1 MQGDSQPVDPRDERE
16 LRAWLEH
23 QMLEF
28 NGLHRR
34 TLFRC
39 LQSGNARAVGLP
51 ADSLRQLLT
60 SRVCLAL
67 LTQRLVN

>member
-1 MQGDSQPVDPRDERE
+1 MDPRDERG

-23 QMLEF
+23 QMLKF
-28 NGLHRR
+28 NGLHGR
-34 TLFRC
+34 TSFLC

-51 ADSLRQLLT
+51 VDSLRQCPT

>member
-1 MQGDSQPVDPRDERE
+1 MDPRDEGE

-34 TLFRC
+34 TSFLC

-51 ADSLRQLLT
+51 ADSLRQGPT
-60 SRVCLAL
+60 SHVCLAL